1 VNYAAL
7 LVVLVVLTFAFP
19 AMVRLTRAQG
29 IPQGWAIAAALCG
42 AVFVLAWYFIRERVQ
57 RDRVT
62 REKVDQIRQQ
72 IAERPEDSEAFFLG
86 GEHIGDLLVKLK
98 RSEEAI
104 EVFSRYIALEQA
116 QGRALPK
123 LEARVKSL
131 RSAMTTD

>member
-1 VNYAAL
+1 MNYAAL
-7 LVVLVVLTFAFP
+7 LVVLLVLTFAFP
-19 AMVRLTRAQG
+19 AMVRFTRAEG
-29 IPQGWAIAAALCG
+29 IPQGWAIAAAICG

-72 IAERPEDSEAFFLG
+72 INDRPEEPEAFFLN

-98 RSEEAI
+98 RTEEAL
-104 EVFSRYIALEQA
+104 EVFGRYLALEKA

-123 LEARVKSL
+123 LEARVASL
-131 RSAMTTD
+131 RSALSAD

>member
-29 IPQGWAIAAALCG
+29 IPQGWAIAAAICG

-57 RDRVT
+57 RDRAT

-72 IAERPEDSEAFFLG
+72 LTDRPEDPTAFFLN
-86 GEHIGDLLVKLK
+86 GEHIGDLLIKLK
-98 RSEEAI
+98 RFEEAI
-104 EVFSRYIALEQA
+104 EVFGRYIALEKS
-116 QGRALPK
+116 QGRTLPK
-123 LEARVKSL
+123 LEARVAGL
-131 RSAMTTD
+131 RSAMSVD